1 MLNDINENQDN
12 WASKVQYILNDFG
25 FSYVWMNQGV
35 ENINA
40 FIKIFKQRVKDIFI
54 QNWDADLSQTSKAK
68 TYILIK
74 SFDFKM
80 YLDNIKM
87 KKYRFALT
95 KFRFSSH
102 QLEIETGN

>member
-1 MLNDINENQDN
+1 MLNDINENKEN
-12 WASKVQYILNDFG
+12 WVSKVKYIMNNFA

-35 ENINA
+35 ENITA

-54 QNWDADLSQTSKAK
+54 QNWDADLSPTSKAK

-80 YLDNIKM
+80 YLDNIKI

-95 KFRFSSH
+95 QFR
-102 QLEIETGN
+102 L